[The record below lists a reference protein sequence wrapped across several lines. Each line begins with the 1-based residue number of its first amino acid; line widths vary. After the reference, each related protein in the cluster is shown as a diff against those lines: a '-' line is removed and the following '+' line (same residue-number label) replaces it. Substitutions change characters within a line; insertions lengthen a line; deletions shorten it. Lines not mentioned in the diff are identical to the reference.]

1 MPEVNEDL
9 PFVLHEI
16 GCIQRLKM
24 IERLETTAKRMRAKE
39 IVIGNP

>member
-24 IERLETTAKRMRAKE
+24 IERLETTAKGMRAKE
-39 IVIGNP
+39 IVISNP

>member
-24 IERLETTAKRMRAKE
+24 IERLETTAKGMRAKE

>member
-24 IERLETTAKRMRAKE
+24 IERLETTAKGMRAK
-39 IVIGNP
+39 GNDSVK